1 MITGY
6 HYKFY
11 LNANHAIYLNGQLGQ
26 THPHT
31 WEFSFEVINENKD
44 FEDDGSIDLPVLW
57 TITGDNKAENLKVGE
72 KIYIK

>member
-26 THPHT
+26 IHPHT
-31 WEFSFEVINENKD
+31 WEFSFEVINEN
-44 FEDDGSIDLPVLW
+44 ELAS
-57 TITGDNKAENLKVGE
+57 VGW
-72 KIYIK
+72 YISYF